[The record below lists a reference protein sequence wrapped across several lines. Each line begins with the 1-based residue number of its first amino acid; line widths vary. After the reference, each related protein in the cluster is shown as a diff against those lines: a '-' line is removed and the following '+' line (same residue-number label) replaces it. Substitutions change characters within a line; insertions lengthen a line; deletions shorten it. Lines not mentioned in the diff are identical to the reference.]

1 MAHETDGS
9 GMTAVETFGL
19 AVLVAALVGL
29 AAVFSHRLSEWV
41 RIPAPAIFLVTA
53 AIASDLWPALGKL
66 SVDAVQQI
74 VTLALAVI
82 LFDGGMHIGW
92 RRFRPAAAATVW
104 IGVAGT
110 LVTAGAVAFCAYALF
125 GLDWRAALLV
135 GTALAP
141 TDPAVVF
148 SVLGGREVA
157 GRTGTLLEGESG
169 ANDPVGIALMTALL
183 AAGGSGLGAAG
194 TVAVQFGL
202 QMVVGIVVGVA
213 GGGVLLW
220 LMRRLSLPYEGLYP
234 LRVLAG
240 ALAIYGAATA
250 AKGSGFLAVFIAGIL
265 IGDEPAP
272 FRGDIRRFHSAL
284 SSMAEIVA
292 FILLGLTV
300 RLADLADRNTWLVG
314 LALAALL
321 VFAIRPL
328 LVGLLL
334 WPIRLRLGE
343 RLFVLWTGLRG
354 AVPILLGV
362 FILSAEISDASRLYE
377 IIFVV
382 VAFSVIVQG
391 SLVPTM
397 ARQLKIPLRRIELEP
412 WSLGVRLR
420 HEPEAV
426 QRHRIAP
433 GSPADGRSLAD
444 LQLGDDAWISLII
457 RHGHLMPIR
466 ADTRLQAGDEV
477 LTLTEP
483 GQEPDLDGLFRGRSE
498 NPDGKPSG

>member
-1 MAHETDGS
+1 
-9 GMTAVETFGL
+9 MTAIEWFGL

-41 RIPAPAIFLVTA
+41 RIPAPAIFLVGA
-53 AIASDLWPALGKL
+53 ALASDLWPALGKL
-66 SVDAVQQI
+66 SVDTVEQI

-92 RRFRPAAAATVW
+92 RRFRPTAAATVW
-104 IGVAGT
+104 LGVAGT
-110 LVTAGAVAFCAYALF
+110 LVTAGAVAVCAHALF

-148 SVLGGREVA
+148 SVLGGREIA

-183 AAGGSGLGAAG
+183 AAHGAGLAAAG
-194 TVAVQFGL
+194 TVAAQFGL
-202 QMVVGIVVGVA
+202 QMVMGIVIGVA
-213 GGGVLLW
+213 GARALLW

-250 AKGSGFLAVFIAGIL
+250 AGGSGFLAVFVAGIL

-284 SSMAEIVA
+284 SSLAEIVA

-300 RLADLADRNTWLVG
+300 RLADLPHRNTWLIGLG
-314 LALAALL
+314 LAGLL

-328 LVGLLL
+328 LVGLVL
-334 WPIRLRLGE
+334 WPIRLRLTE
-343 RLFVLWTGLRG
+343 RVFVLWTGLRG

-362 FILSAEISDASRLYE
+362 FILNAEVSDATRLYE

-391 SLVPTM
+391 GLVPTM
-397 ARQLKIPLRRIELEP
+397 ARQLKIPLQRVELEP

-420 HEPEAV
+420 HQPEAI

-433 GSPADGRSLAD
+433 GSPADGRRLVD
-444 LQLGDDAWISLII
+444 LQVGDDAWISLII
-457 RHGHLMPIR
+457 RNGHLVPIR
-466 ADTRLQAGDEV
+466 ADTRLHAGDEV
-477 LTLTEP
+477 LTITEP
-483 GQEPDLDGLFRGRSE
+483 GQQRDLDTLFQSPRDKGDDKRPGQ
-498 NPDGKPSG
+498 PDEA